1 MIIADLFGPSGN
13 LGQAWLFGAPVGAIL
28 GFLVMEAGQR
38 FARHWE
44 DRHAQ
49 AEVIARREP

>member
-1 MIIADLFGPSGN
+1 MIAELFGPSGN
-13 LGQAWLFGAPVGAIL
+13 LGQAWQFGAPVGTIL

-44 DRHAQ
+44 DRDAQ
-49 AEVIARREP
+49 AEIAAHREP